1 MSRWLVGFVVCA
13 LVGACS
19 RSDPGRDAPT
29 GDAAR
34 SPRGSAET
42 TMSSERDETT
52 SETRPGTIPIEEV
65 AKYPQPGTSAP
76 TRLKFVPGTTGEQ
89 AQGSPLLTYLHS
101 PEGSLTRQL
110 YVHRLGATG
119 EETLRLAFDPP
130 EGGAT
135 EENLS
140 AEEKLRRERMRERG
154 LGVTS
159 YTWARK
165 AQRFLVPVRGD
176 IWVQDGLE
184 ATPRKVVD
192 ADEHPALDARFS
204 RDGQWIAYVMDA
216 ELHVVPAEGGTP
228 RQITQGARGT
238 GKTHGLAEYIAQE
251 EMGRHHGYWWS
262 HDGEHLAYTEVDET
276 HIPVWRIVHQ
286 GRDTPSW
293 EDHGYPFAGAEN
305 ARVRLGVVP
314 RKGGRTVWM
323 DLRLQDGTDDDLY
336 LARVHWMPDGALVAQ
351 LQNREQTRLEL
362 VRFDPRTGK
371 GQPLRTETSDVWIN
385 LHSIFEPLEAEEDE
399 LRGAFVWASEASGF
413 RHLHLVGPDGRD
425 IRHLTEGD
433 WMVDGLVGVDE
444 ARGLVYFTGTKDGPT
459 QKHLYRVPLAGGEIE
474 RLTEAP
480 GMHGIVM
487 DETFDTFVDQ
497 FSALDRTTTIEIRTT
512 ADGRKIGE
520 IEVPTDPRIEALG
533 LRPPRLTTLPTRD
546 GVELHAALYE
556 PDPSRFPAPWP
567 TLVSVY
573 GGPHAQRVQNA
584 WGLTADM
591 RAQFLRDRGY
601 LVLKVD
607 NRGSAR
613 RGLAFEGA
621 IKHDMGNVE
630 VQDQVD
636 GVRWAIEQGLAAPTR
651 VGIYGWSYGGYMA
664 AMALARAPETFRVGV
679 AGAPVTH
686 WDGYDTHYT
695 ERYMGT
701 PQSNP
706 EGYARSSVM
715 AHVDAITG
723 KLLLVH
729 GLIDE
734 NVHFRHTARLVHA
747 LVAARKEHE
756 VLMFP
761 DERHMPRREEDRVY
775 MEERVFDFIRS
786 NL

>member
-1 MSRWLVGFVVCA
+1 MP
-13 LVGACS
+13 
-19 RSDPGRDAPT
+19 SDEEAMKPDDP
-29 GDAAR
+29 AA
-34 SPRGSAET
+34 
-42 TMSSERDETT
+42 
-52 SETRPGTIPIEEV
+52 IPIEEV

-76 TRLKFVPGTTGEQ
+76 SRIAFVPGTTGDE
-89 AQGSPLLTYLHS
+89 ARGRASMITYLHS
-101 PEGSLTRQL
+101 PGGTLTRQMFAQPL
-110 YVHRLGATG
+110 AATS
-119 EETLRLAFDPP
+119 EDQRTLAFEPP

-140 AEEKLRRERMRERG
+140 PEEKLRRERMRERG

-159 YTWARK
+159 YTWARERE
-165 AQRFLVPVRGD
+165 RFLVPVRGD

-192 ADEHPALDARFS
+192 GDEHPALDPRFS

-216 ELHVVPAEGGTP
+216 ELYVVSAEGGAP
-228 RQITQGARGT
+228 KQITQGARGT

-276 HIPVWRIVHQ
+276 HIPAWRIVHQ
-286 GRDTPSW
+286 GRDEPSW
-293 EDHGYPFAGAEN
+293 EDHGYPFAGADN
-305 ARVRLGVVP
+305 ARVTLGVVP

-323 DLRLQDGTDDDLY
+323 DLRMQDGGADDIY
-336 LARVHWMPDGALVAQ
+336 LARVHWLPDGALVAE

-371 GQPLRTETSDVWIN
+371 GQTIRTETSDVWIN
-385 LHSIFEPLEAEEDE
+385 LHGVFEPLEADEGE
-399 LRGAFVWASEASGF
+399 LRGAFVWASEQSGF
-413 RHLHLVGPDGRD
+413 RHLVLVGKDGQD
-425 IRHLTEGD
+425 IRRLTDGE

-444 ARGLVYFTGTKDGPT
+444 PRGLVYFTGTKDGPT

-474 RLTEAP
+474 RLTQTP

-487 DETFDTFVDQ
+487 DRTFDTFVDQ
-497 FSALDRTTTIEIRTT
+497 TSALDQPTTIDVR
-512 ADGRKIGE
+512 AADDGRKLGE
-520 IEVPTDPRIEALG
+520 IAVPTDPRIEALG
-533 LRPPRLTTLPTRD
+533 LAPPRLATLQSRD
-546 GVELHAALYE
+546 GVELHAAVYE
-556 PDPSRFPAPWP
+556 PDRTRYPAPWP

-591 RAQFLRDRGY
+591 RAQFLRDHGY
-601 LVLKVD
+601 LVVKID

-621 IKHDMGNVE
+621 LKHDMGNIE

-636 GVRWAIEQGLAAPTR
+636 GVRWLVKDGLADPER

-664 AMALARAPETFRVGV
+664 AMALARAPETFKVGV

-775 MEERVFDFIRS
+775 MEQRVFDFVRH